1 MTPTERTAPEQPRR
15 HGRFALSAVA
25 RQRLL
30 ERSVIPDRTVMLIA
44 PLVAAILLAT
54 AIFRDAWAWLPLVT
68 MVAALAIGPVA
79 VRSRRIRPEFA
90 ELIISLI
97 LTIAMAFAAGAGGGT
112 SSPIVFLLPIGVVLS
127 ALRAS
132 PWSIAIC
139 SAVTAVTFLGA
150 SLAFDAG
157 AVGGEPL
164 PMIAVL
170 VMMLGVTLASITLAR
185 AEISHRGASTVDP
198 LTGLLNRHG
207 LDDRFEELRQQ
218 ALVTAAP
225 IAVVL
230 FDLDHFKRV
239 NDEHGHDA
247 GDRLLR
253 AVADAVRGTLRTFEL
268 VYRIGGEEFLVL
280 LPGIAEWEAESIA
293 EQLRLA
299 IERIGPESGIP
310 ITASFGVSG
319 ATGAEID
326 FERLYRG
333 ADGAL
338 YEAKRAGRDRVAVSA
353 PTAVL
358 T

>member
-1 MTPTERTAPEQPRR
+1 MTPTERTAREQAR
-15 HGRFALSAVA
+15 GRSRLALGAVS

-30 ERSVIPDRTVMLIA
+30 ERSVIPDRTVVLIA
-44 PLVAAILLAT
+44 PLVSAILLAT
-54 AIFRDAWAWLPLVT
+54 AIFRDAWAWLPLAT
-68 MVAALAIGPVA
+68 LVAALAVGPVA
-79 VRSRRIRPEFA
+79 VRNRHVRPELV
-90 ELIISLI
+90 ELVISLV
-97 LTIAMAFAAGAGGGT
+97 LTIAMAFAAAAGGGT
-112 SSPIVFLLPIGVVLS
+112 SSPIVFLLPIGVALS

-139 SAVTAVTFLGA
+139 SAVTAVVFLAA

-157 AVGGEPL
+157 AVAAEPL
-164 PMIAVL
+164 PMLAVL

-225 IAVVL
+225 ISVVL
-230 FDLDHFKRV
+230 FDLDHFKRI

-253 AVADAVRGTLRTFEL
+253 GVADAVRGTLRTFEL
-268 VYRIGGEEFLVL
+268 VYRVGGEEFLIL
-280 LPGIAEWEAESIA
+280 LPGIDGWEAESVA
-293 EQLRLA
+293 EQLRA
-299 IERIGPESGIP
+299 AVERLGPESGIP

-319 ATGAEID
+319 AAGAEID
-326 FERLYRG
+326 FERLYRQ
-333 ADGAL
+333 ADEAL
-338 YEAKRAGRDRVAVSA
+338 YVAKRGGRDRVAVSA
-353 PTAVL
+353 PAAAL